1 MKIIYI
7 YNLRMINK
15 INIYFTSITGRRI
28 SNEDE
33 HTIFTNI
40 TNTDENINDINIFG
54 IYDGHGGDKIS
65 KYLSDKMPNYYLNK
79 NNKYPFNKKYHEDV
93 FKDLQNKIL
102 KLKEGNISGSTCLL
116 NIMYKYDDE
125 LHFNTVNLGDS
136 RLVIIYKTGFC
147 KQITIDHK
155 PDDEIEKTRIEKIG
169 GDVYKDSEGVF
180 RIGDLSLSRAFGDG
194 DNAPYIS
201 QIPDVFYS
209 KITSKTK
216 YIVMACDGLWDV
228 IENKELFEL
237 LENYKKNN
245 VKNLAVNLAN
255 EALKKKSYDNISI
268 IIIEFI

>member
-1 MKIIYI
+1 
-7 YNLRMINK
+7 MINK

-33 HTIFTNI
+33 HTII
-40 TNTDENINDINIFG
+40 TNLTNKNDNINNINLFG

-65 KYLSDKMPNYYLNK
+65 KYLSEVIPLYYCSKDK
-79 NNKYPFNKKYHEDV
+79 KYPFSKKYHDNV
-93 FKDLQNKIL
+93 FIDIQNKIL

-136 RLVIIYKTGFC
+136 RLVIVYNSGNH
-147 KQITIDHK
+147 KQVSNDHK
-155 PDDEIEKTRIEKIG
+155 PDDKIEKTRIEKIG
-169 GDVYKDSEGVF
+169 GEVYKDSEGVY

-201 QIPDVFYS
+201 QTPDVYYN
-209 KITSKTK
+209 KVTKNTK

-228 IENKELFEL
+228 IENKDLFEL
-237 LENYKKNN
+237 LESYKSNN
-245 VKNLAVNLAN
+245 SKNLAVNLAN
-255 EALKKKSYDNISI
+255 EALKKGSYDNVSI

>member
-1 MKIIYI
+1 
-7 YNLRMINK
+7 MINK

-33 HTIFTNI
+33 HTII
-40 TNTDENINDINIFG
+40 TNLTNKNDKINDINLFG

-65 KYLSDKMPNYYLNK
+65 KYLSEEIPIYYCCKNK
-79 NNKYPFNKKYHEDV
+79 KYPFSKKYHENV
-93 FKDLQNKIL
+93 FIDIQNKIL

-136 RLVIIYKTGFC
+136 RLVIVYNSGFY
-147 KQITIDHK
+147 KQITVDHK
-155 PDDEIEKTRIEKIG
+155 PDDKIEKKRIEKIG
-169 GDVYKDSEGVF
+169 GDVYKDSEGVY

-201 QIPDVFYS
+201 QTPDVYYN
-209 KITSKTK
+209 KITQHTK

-237 LENYKKNN
+237 LEGYKSNN
-245 VKNLAVNLAN
+245 SKNLAVNLAN
-255 EALKKKSYDNISI
+255 EALKKGSYDNVSI

>member
-1 MKIIYI
+1 
-7 YNLRMINK
+7 MINK

-33 HTIFTNI
+33 HTIITNI
-40 TNTDENINDINIFG
+40 TNKNDNINNINLFG

-65 KYLSDKMPNYYLNK
+65 KYLSEVIPLYYCSKDK
-79 NNKYPFNKKYHEDV
+79 KYPFSKKYHDNV
-93 FKDLQNKIL
+93 FIDIQNKIL
-102 KLKEGNISGSTCLL
+102 KLKDGNSSGSTCLL

-136 RLVIIYKTGFC
+136 RLVIVYNSGNH
-147 KQITIDHK
+147 KQVSNDHK
-155 PDDEIEKTRIEKIG
+155 PDDKIEKTRIEKIG
-169 GDVYKDSEGVF
+169 GEVYKDSEGVY

-201 QIPDVFYS
+201 QTPDVYYN
-209 KITSKTK
+209 KVTKNTK

-228 IENKELFEL
+228 IENKDLFEL
-237 LENYKKNN
+237 LESYKSNN
-245 VKNLAVNLAN
+245 SKNLAVNLAN
-255 EALKKKSYDNISI
+255 EALKKGSYDNVSI